1 MVEQGTGH
9 FKKMLFKNISDGF
22 CRVGLFLLFF
32 RKNISMTKSRSMA
45 MTDNHRPES
54 YSDSGFWEKLKKYAK
69 SAGSEV
75 VEKALTLYYV
85 AADSNTPA
93 SAKAIIYGALGYF
106 IFPVD
111 IISDFIPVVGYTDDT
126 VALAAAVKAMV
137 DYTEQD
143 HIDAA
148 KEKIKEWFG

>member
-1 MVEQGTGH
+1 
-9 FKKMLFKNISDGF
+9 
-22 CRVGLFLLFF
+22 
-32 RKNISMTKSRSMA
+32 
-45 MTDNHRPES
+45 MTDNHHPES
-54 YSDSGFWEKLKKYAK
+54 YSDSGFWEKLTKYAK